1 MRHSK
6 GFTLIEVLIAGVIL
20 FTAIGLV
27 YGSFSQ
33 SVLNTEKAQKVIELN
48 GVLPVIASKIKAEIN
63 NNLAKKLTKGEG
75 VIANQH
81 YSWDSQEVKQ
91 APILERA
98 NSDGRSGVNI
108 ILLEVN
114 VVIYSQNRTKRF
126 SFKETLWR

>member
-48 GVLPVIASKIKAEIN
+48 GVLPVIASKIKTEIN
-63 NNLAKKLTKGEG
+63 NSLEQKLTKGDG
-75 VIANQH
+75 VIANH
-81 YSWDSQEVKQ
+81 RYSWDSHEIKQ

-114 VVIYSQNRTKRF
+114 VVIYSQNSTKRF